1 MPIRIKKG
9 LDIPLAGEP
18 QTIVADGNAVSSVAL
33 LGIDTPGLKPR
44 MAVSEGDRV
53 QLGQA
58 LFVDKRSPDI
68 QFTSPGAGVV
78 SAINRGA
85 KRVLQSVVVELDGSD
100 EVRFAANDPE
110 RLDQVDIGTLRDTLV
125 RSGLWTSLRT
135 RPFSRIP
142 DPDGTPHSVF
152 VTAIDT
158 NPHAPDP
165 APIIA
170 ENSEAFAAGVRIVA
184 RLTTGKTY
192 VCTKTGSNIAV
203 PETDTCRREEFSG
216 PHPAG
221 LVGTHMHFLDPVG
234 EQKTSWHLGY
244 QDVIAIGELFL
255 SGRLRTERIV
265 SLSGPMVRSPRLLRT
280 RNGANIRELVDG
292 ELSKGDV
299 RAISGSVLSGH
310 RAIGGAAWL
319 GRYHRQLTV
328 LAEGSEREFLEWM
341 RPGVGKYSALRAY
354 VGNLFSGKAFQLTTS
369 QNGSPRAMVP
379 IGSFERVMPLDILP
393 TVLLKALLVR
403 DTDAAKDLGCLEL
416 DEEDLALCSFVC
428 NGKYEYGPHLRQTL
442 DEIEANG

>member
-1 MPIRIKKG
+1 MNV
-9 LDIPLAGEP
+9 D
-18 QTIVADGNAVSSVAL
+18 DGNAVASVAL

-44 MAVSEGDRV
+44 MAVSVGDRV
-53 QLGQA
+53 KLGET
-58 LFVDKRSPDI
+58 LFIDKRSPDVP
-68 QFTSPGAGVV
+68 FTSPGSGTV
-78 SAINRGA
+78 SAVNRGA
-85 KRVLQSVVVELDGSD
+85 KRVLQSVVVELDGDD
-100 EVRFAANDPE
+100 EVSFATHDPE
-110 RLDQVDIGTLRDTLV
+110 RLNQVDADTVRDTLI

-135 RPFSRIP
+135 RPFSHIP
-142 DPDGTPHSVF
+142 DPDSTPHSVF

-165 APIIA
+165 ALIIA
-170 ENSEAFAAGVRIVA
+170 ENSEAFAAGTRLVA
-184 RLTTGKTY
+184 RLTTGKTW
-192 VCTKTGSNIAV
+192 VCTKAGSNIAV
-203 PETDTCRREEFSG
+203 PETETCRREEFAG

-234 EQKTSWHLGY
+234 ESKTSWHLGY
-244 QDVIAIGELFL
+244 QDVIAIGQLFL
-255 SGRLRTERIV
+255 TGRIRTERIV
-265 SLSGPMVRSPRLLRT
+265 ALSGPMVRSPRLLRT
-280 RNGANIRELVDG
+280 RNGANIRELVAG
-292 ELSKGDV
+292 ELEKGDV

-310 RAIGGAAWL
+310 RAIGGAIWL
-319 GRYHRQLTV
+319 GRYHRQITV
-328 LAEGSEREFLEWM
+328 LTEGNQREFLEWM
-341 RPGVGKYSALRAY
+341 RPGVGKYSLLRAY
-354 VGNLFSGKAFQLTTS
+354 VGNLFSRQPYPLTTS